1 MRTLATIALSFAAG
15 VFAAVLLGV
24 GVWQL
29 WAAGAC
35 LLAGLVLL
43 GLKRTMPARLRLR
56 GMLILFALCGALV
69 YTALFQALVQ
79 APVTARCGQMGEFSG
94 TVLSRPVET
103 EWGVRVTIRLS
114 DSAAKAEV
122 YADAEYTALEP
133 GQQLSGMAQWQDA
146 ARIRE
151 NDVAAFTSR
160 GVFALLYARGPLT
173 AEEGSAGS
181 IRWLPQR
188 AVYAHLFAVSGLHC
202 AFLVSLLGLLLPV
215 RRRALGAGLS
225 MAVLLFYMVMV
236 GLTPS
241 VVRAC
246 IMQIFLLAAPLL
258 RRESDGLTSLS
269 AALLVILLANP
280 FAAAGVSL
288 QLSFAATL
296 GLVCFSQRLSGFF
309 KGLYRGKKRPVRAVV
324 SFVAAN
330 LSASLAAMVF
340 TIPLTACY
348 FNTFS
353 LIAPLSNLL
362 ILPAAGWSFMLAFVA
377 TLAGFLWLPAAQVL
391 GWGVWALVRY
401 VLWMASAL
409 TRLPGHALY
418 FSNRYLKY
426 WLVYAYALFT
436 ACAITGERR
445 RKYAVAAALAAMT
458 LLLTVGLNVRLS
470 RCGEMNAM
478 AVNVGQGQCTLLYAG
493 DQAVVVDCG
502 SSNSYVDAGSRAAD
516 QLESMGIHRLRAVAV
531 THYHADHTNGLYQLL
546 ARLEV
551 QTLYLPDIGDEYG
564 VRERLLRLAEK
575 NGIEVMY
582 VRRTVECPLGGAVLS
597 LYPPVGEGDLNEQGL
612 TALCSAGDFDV
623 LITGDMAGSTERKLV
638 GQYDLPDIEVLMVG
652 HHGSRY
658 SSSQELLQ
666 AVRPETAIIS
676 VGDNSYGHPT
686 QEAMDR
692 LSQAGAEIYRTDR
705 QGNILVTVH
714 GGD

>member
-79 APVTARCGQMGEFSG
+79 APVTARCGQTGEFSG
-94 TVLSRPVET
+94 TVLSRPVKT

-114 DSAAKAEV
+114 GSAAKAEV
-122 YADAEYTALEP
+122 YADAEYAGLEP
-133 GQQLSGMAQWQDA
+133 GQRLSGTAQWQDA

-151 NDVAAFTSR
+151 NDVTAFTSR

-188 AVYAHLFAVSGLHC
+188 AVYALREKIAAIWPGGDTAAFVTAELTGDRSGMAEEDAAVMTQAGVAHLLAVSGLHC

-362 ILPAAGWSFMLAFVA
+362 ILPAAGWSFMLALRGDAGGLSLASGGTGAGLGRVGAGAVCPVDGVGSDPSAGPCAVFFQPLSQI
-377 TLAGFLWLPAAQVL
+377 LAG
-391 GWGVWALVRY
+391 
-401 VLWMASAL
+401 
-409 TRLPGHALY
+409 
-418 FSNRYLKY
+418 
-426 WLVYAYALFT
+426 
-436 ACAITGERR
+436 
-445 RKYAVAAALAAMT
+445 
-458 LLLTVGLNVRLS
+458 VRL
-470 RCGEMNAM
+470 RP
-478 AVNVGQGQCTLLYAG
+478 L
-493 DQAVVVDCG
+493 
-502 SSNSYVDAGSRAAD
+502 
-516 QLESMGIHRLRAVAV
+516 HRLR
-531 THYHADHTNGLYQLL
+531 HH
-546 ARLEV
+546 R
-551 QTLYLPDIGDEYG
+551 
-564 VRERLLRLAEK
+564 
-575 NGIEVMY
+575 
-582 VRRTVECPLGGAVLS
+582 GA
-597 LYPPVGEGDLNEQGL
+597 
-612 TALCSAGDFDV
+612 A
-623 LITGDMAGSTERKLV
+623 
-638 GQYDLPDIEVLMVG
+638 
-652 HHGSRY
+652 
-658 SSSQELLQ
+658 
-666 AVRPETAIIS
+666 
-676 VGDNSYGHPT
+676 
-686 QEAMDR
+686 
-692 LSQAGAEIYRTDR
+692 AEIRRWR
-705 QGNILVTVH
+705 QRWRP
-714 GGD
+714 

>member
-1 MRTLATIALSFAAG
+1 MDAITRMRHLSRKGLAGGGEVCYNKTKSSREGGERMRTLATIALSFAAG

-79 APVTARCGQMGEFSG
+79 APVTARCGQTGEFSG

-114 DSAAKAEV
+114 GSAAKAEV
-122 YADAEYTALEP
+122 YADAEYAGLEP
-133 GQQLSGMAQWQDA
+133 GQQLSGTAQWQDA

-151 NDVAAFTSR
+151 NDVTAFTSR

-188 AVYAHLFAVSGLHC
+188 AVYALREKIAAIWPDGDTAAFVTAELTGDRSGMAEEDAAVMTQAGVAHLLAVSGLHC

-225 MAVLLFYMVMV
+225 MAALLFYMVMV

-330 LSASLAAMVF
+330 LSA
-340 TIPLTACY
+340 
-348 FNTFS
+348 
-353 LIAPLSNLL
+353 
-362 ILPAAGWSFMLAFVA
+362 
-377 TLAGFLWLPAAQVL
+377 
-391 GWGVWALVRY
+391 
-401 VLWMASAL
+401 
-409 TRLPGHALY
+409 
-418 FSNRYLKY
+418 
-426 WLVYAYALFT
+426 
-436 ACAITGERR
+436 
-445 RKYAVAAALAAMT
+445 
-458 LLLTVGLNVRLS
+458 
-470 RCGEMNAM
+470 
-478 AVNVGQGQCTLLYAG
+478 
-493 DQAVVVDCG
+493 
-502 SSNSYVDAGSRAAD
+502 
-516 QLESMGIHRLRAVAV
+516 
-531 THYHADHTNGLYQLL
+531 
-546 ARLEV
+546 
-551 QTLYLPDIGDEYG
+551 
-564 VRERLLRLAEK
+564 
-575 NGIEVMY
+575 
-582 VRRTVECPLGGAVLS
+582 
-597 LYPPVGEGDLNEQGL
+597 
-612 TALCSAGDFDV
+612 
-623 LITGDMAGSTERKLV
+623 
-638 GQYDLPDIEVLMVG
+638 
-652 HHGSRY
+652 
-658 SSSQELLQ
+658 
-666 AVRPETAIIS
+666 
-676 VGDNSYGHPT
+676 
-686 QEAMDR
+686 
-692 LSQAGAEIYRTDR
+692 
-705 QGNILVTVH
+705 
-714 GGD
+714 